1 MTMKKYGVVSGETA
15 ENVIKVASDEIV
27 EKVVLD
33 NDKQESSSDE

>member
-1 MTMKKYGVVSGETA
+1 MKKYGVVSGETA